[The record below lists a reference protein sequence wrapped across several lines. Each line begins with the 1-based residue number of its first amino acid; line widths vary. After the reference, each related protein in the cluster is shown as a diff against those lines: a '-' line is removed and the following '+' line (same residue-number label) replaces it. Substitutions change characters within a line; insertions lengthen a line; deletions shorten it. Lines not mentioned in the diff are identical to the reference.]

1 MQHISDWEHV
11 CLEKGSESFL
21 MNITVIVNDK
31 IINNDLSSFFLS
43 NKKINFKC
51 HTMKKKSLYNKH
63 NVIFL
68 FLNTSKKK
76 DIINISNDI
85 QSSDYKNIT
94 FFLPVKFKKEF
105 MHSKIHC
112 LFYPITI
119 SDFEN
124 ILLTFYDKKII
135 SFKNLQLFNDNI
147 LVRDQDKKRVYLTEI
162 ESKILNY
169 LFLKKTINK
178 KTINSKILNQQP
190 TVVSKSLESHL
201 YRLRKK
207 IFALDKK
214 TKIIVK
220 NDQTITIR

>member
-1 MQHISDWEHV
+1 
-11 CLEKGSESFL
+11 

-51 HTMKKKSLYNKH
+51 HAIKKKSLYNKH

-85 QSSDYKNIT
+85 RSSDYKNIT

-105 MHSKIHC
+105 INSKIYC

-147 LVRDQDKKRVYLTEI
+147 LVRSQDKKQVYLTEI
-162 ESKILNY
+162 ESKILNI
-169 LFLKKTINK
+169 LFIKKNIDK

-214 TKIIVK
+214 IKIIAQDDK
-220 NDQTITIR
+220 TFTIR